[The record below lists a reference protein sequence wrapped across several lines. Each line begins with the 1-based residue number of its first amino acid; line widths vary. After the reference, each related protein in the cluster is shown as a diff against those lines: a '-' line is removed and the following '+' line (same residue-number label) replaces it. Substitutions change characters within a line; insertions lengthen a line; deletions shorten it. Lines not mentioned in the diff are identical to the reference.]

1 MKRFIL
7 IALGTLVSTAAFAQP
22 SAPPP
27 GSSPCLRQVDIY
39 SFNPVPGNRSLI
51 VEDRA
56 HKRYRVN
63 FNGICTG
70 LQFNLGVAFKTRGVG
85 TLACLS
91 RGDSILRRDPVGPRE
106 CFVQGVEW
114 QTPALDKADAQAKA
128 AKP

>member
-22 SAPPP
+22 PAPVP
-27 GSSPCLRQVDIY
+27 GGPPCLRQVDIY

-70 LQFNLGVAFKTRGVG
+70 LQFNLGVGFKTRGVG

-106 CFVQGVEW
+106 CFVQSVEW
-114 QTPALDKADAQAKA
+114 QTPALDKADAEARA
-128 AKP
+128 ARH

>member
-22 SAPPP
+22 PASVPA
-27 GSSPCLRQVDIY
+27 PCLRQVDIY
-39 SFNPVPGNRSLI
+39 SFDPVPGNRSLI

-70 LQFNLGVAFKTRGVG
+70 LQFNLGVGFKTRGVG

-114 QTPALDKADAQAKA
+114 QTPALDKADAEAKA
-128 AKP
+128 AKH